1 MLPPPPSTT
10 TKTPLLDSQDAAS
23 YTQQHAPT
31 TTSTMPANSSRPKQR
46 WVQAA
51 RHIRDKSPKPSNRWN
66 ELLTTFRSSQR
77 STCIMRPPANPDKP
91 ISSFQLSDIDVFLG
105 RSKPPAI
112 EYIVVEVLVHKC
124 PLHPSHLGRWAHSA
138 VRYTMPNGDQKLVNI
153 CRPEEGHQLIE
164 FYDDPED
171 YLLGVQGK
179 GGIFSRDICSIR
191 IEDVHPDSMRA
202 LDHHFQAISHR
213 FRADG
218 KGCSF
223 EITGGFWENLVREM
237 FHLPSKPSGNCARWV
252 SKGLVYANVLKR
264 QSMFPKAIW
273 VEMLENQSAA
283 NAANVNVVY
292 YRRIKGKAKEKP
304 HLQTGFSFTSVKAC
318 LFFPTDLF
326 QSWLYWDMAKFANV
340 IVDNSDDVSTD
351 QQAAQLQLELVGGEG
366 CRTPRAVIYCV
377 RFSHAF
383 LVFALALGYVF
394 YCPGGYP
401 PQEHGI
407 PFAYEVCPTTWP
419 GTTGYR
425 ITLSIVAIA
434 ILEFWWY

>member
-1 MLPPPPSTT
+1 M
-10 TKTPLLDSQDAAS
+10 
-23 YTQQHAPT
+23 T
-31 TTSTMPANSSRPKQR
+31 TTSTPLLRSSSAADAAYTAADTATAQPVSRSKLRWKQAMD
-46 WVQAA
+46 Q
-51 RHIRDKSPKPSNRWN
+51 IRDKSPTPNRWK
-66 ELLTTFRSSQR
+66 ELLARFRTSQH
-77 STCIMRPPANPDKP
+77 STYIMYPPANPRKP
-91 ISSFQLSDIDVFLG
+91 DFAFQLSDIDTFLG

-124 PLHPSHLGRWAHSA
+124 PLHPSQLGRWAHSA
-138 VRYTMPNGDQKLVNI
+138 VRYTLPCGKQKLVNI

-171 YLLGVQGK
+171 YILGYQGK

-213 FRADG
+213 FKADG

-223 EITGGFWENLVREM
+223 EITGGFWENLVREV

-273 VEMLENQSAA
+273 VEMLENQSAN
-283 NAANVNVVY
+283 NAHNVNVVY
-292 YRRIKGKAKEKP
+292 YRRLKGKVKEKP
-304 HLQTGFSFTSVKAC
+304 HLTTGFSFTSFKAW
-318 LFFPTDLF
+318 LLFPTDVI
-326 QSWLYWDMAKFANV
+326 QSWLYWDMSCFANV
-340 IVDNSDDVSTD
+340 IVDNSDDVPLANQT
-351 QQAAQLQLELVGGEG
+351 QQLELQLVQGSGF
-366 CRTPRAVIYCV
+366 RTPRAVIYMV
-377 RFSHAF
+377 RFMHGL
-383 LVFALALGYVF
+383 LVFGLALGYVF

-401 PQEHGI
+401 AATPEVS
-407 PFAYEVCPTTWP
+407 FAYEVCPSTWP

-425 ITLSIVAIA
+425 ITLAVVAIA
-434 ILEFWWY
+434 ILEFWFY

>member
-1 MLPPPPSTT
+1 MDASTIPLLTGGAATTANSNPGIVAGRVPPP
-10 TKTPLLDSQDAAS
+10 A
-23 YTQQHAPT
+23 
-31 TTSTMPANSSRPKQR
+31 RQR
-46 WVQAA
+46 WIQATQ
-51 RHIRDKSPKPSNRWN
+51 HIRAKFPKPGNRWKD
-66 ELLTTFRSSQR
+66 LVTAFRTSQR
-77 STCIMRPPANPDKP
+77 SSCIMRPPANPDKELA
-91 ISSFQLSDIDVFLG
+91 SFHLSDIDAFLG
-105 RSKPPAI
+105 RIKPPSI

-138 VRYTMPNGDQKLVNI
+138 VRYTMPNGTQKLVNI

-218 KGCSF
+218 TGCSF
-223 EITGGFWENLVREM
+223 EITGGFWENVFREV

-304 HLQTGFSFTSVKAC
+304 HLRTA
-318 LFFPTDLF
+318 L
-326 QSWLYWDMAKFANV
+326 
-340 IVDNSDDVSTD
+340 
-351 QQAAQLQLELVGGEG
+351 QA
-366 CRTPRAVIYCV
+366 
-377 RFSHAF
+377 
-383 LVFALALGYVF
+383 
-394 YCPGGYP
+394 
-401 PQEHGI
+401 
-407 PFAYEVCPTTWP
+407 
-419 GTTGYR
+419 
-425 ITLSIVAIA
+425 
-434 ILEFWWY
+434 